1 MKLKSRFLL
10 LMTIIFCGFV
20 LLTWFLSIQLMNSIN
35 EKWGRQIIERQVVFD
50 KYRTLSPLIRE
61 ITLARKMAA
70 DPDIIQMSIHES
82 DPKIRQSG
90 IAAMERYRFNFS
102 GHSYFAAMSRSGN
115 YYFNDAADQ
124 YNGKQLRYAL
134 SPGNPNDK
142 WFYATIADGKD
153 YQVNLD
159 PDVHLGVTKVW
170 INVLMKKDQKILGVI
185 GTGIDLT
192 DFLKE
197 TVSPA
202 QQGVNNLFI
211 DKNMAIQLDNDPK
224 LIDYMS
230 IAKEANQ
237 RVKVDKLLKRAEDI
251 EHLRLVMAQLEK
263 SPDQN
268 MTLWVDFDDAKY
280 LLGVAYLP
288 EVGWFDLTLMD
299 SHGLALVENK
309 LLEPFMFGALFLIAL
324 IVMGQALRRWILDP
338 ISTLQRSANK
348 IQQGNF
354 DVNTPVL
361 GAGEIEDLS
370 RSFASMAKYVRDTN
384 HELENKVDERTWEL
398 YRLTEYEKF
407 RNHIL
412 ELLAGVE
419 SIHSILE
426 AIVLGVEQL
435 NPSMI
440 CSILLLNSDGKHLGK
455 GIAPNLPDFYNAA
468 LDGIEIGM
476 GVGSCGTA
484 AFTGE
489 RVIVDDIATHP
500 YWSPYKE
507 LAARAG
513 LGACWSQPIISSSGQ
528 VLGTFAIYHHEIH
541 TPVKSDISLIE
552 QAARLASITIE
563 RKAAENEIQSLAF
576 YDHLTRLPNR
586 RLLLDRLRQAL
597 ASSARSSKE
606 GALLFID
613 LDNFKTLND
622 TLGHDIG
629 DLLLQQVA
637 ERLTAS
643 VREGDTVARLGGDE
657 FVVMLE
663 DLSEQDLE
671 AASQAEVI
679 GEKIL
684 SALNQVYQLGTYEHH
699 STPSIGIT
707 LFNDHERDIEELL
720 KQADI
725 AMYQAKKSGRNAMR
739 FFDPQMQETI
749 NARVALE
756 HELRLALEN
765 RQFRLYYQI
774 QVDGSRR
781 PLGAE
786 ALIRWVHPERGLVS
800 PAQFIPLAEETG
812 LILPIGQWVLETAC
826 AQIKAWQQKETTR
839 DLVLAVNVSAK
850 QFRQADFVAQVQ
862 AAVQRCAINPKL
874 LKLELTE
881 SLLLENIEDT
891 IASMAELKKIGVQ
904 FSLDDF
910 GSGYSSLQYLKR
922 LPLDQLKIDQSFVR
936 DLASDS
942 SDRAIVR
949 TIIAMARGL
958 NLDVIA
964 EGVEIEDQR
973 HALLGKGCTH
983 YQGYLFSKP
992 VPIEQFE
999 ALIRNNSKGYSGT
1012 AST

>member
-1 MKLKSRFLL
+1 LKLKLRFLL
-10 LMTIIFCGFV
+10 LMTVIFCGFV
-20 LLTWFLSIQLMNSIN
+20 FLTWFLSNQLMNSIN
-35 EKWGRQIIERQVVFD
+35 EKWGSQLVDRQVKFD

-70 DPDIIQMSIHES
+70 DPEIIQMALHENDS
-82 DPKIRQSG
+82 VIRQKG
-90 IAAMERYRFNFS
+90 IAAMERYRFNYS
-102 GHSYFAAMSRSGN
+102 DHSYFAAMARSGN
-115 YYFNDAADQ
+115 YYFNDAADR
-124 YNGKQLRYAL
+124 YNGKQLRYVL
-134 SPGNPNDK
+134 SSRSANDR

-170 INVLMKKDQKILGVI
+170 INVLMKKDGETLGVI

-197 TVSPA
+197 TVSIS
-202 QQGVNNLFI
+202 QQGVHNLFI
-211 DKNMAIQLDNDPK
+211 DKNMAIQLDNDRQ

-230 IAKEANQ
+230 IAKDVKQ
-237 RVKVDKLLKRAEDI
+237 RVKVDKLLKNAEDI
-251 EHLRLVMAQLEK
+251 EHLRNAMEQLEHNPAQDK
-263 SPDQN
+263 
-268 MTLWVDFDDAKY
+268 TIWVEFEGARY

-288 EVGWFDLTLMD
+288 EVGWFDLTLTD
-299 SHGLALVENK
+299 SRSLALIENK
-309 LLEPFMFGALFLIAL
+309 LQVPFMFGAVFLMALIA
-324 IVMGQALRRWILDP
+324 MGEALRRWILDP
-338 ISTLQRSANK
+338 ISDLQRSTNK
-348 IQQGNF
+348 IQQGDF
-354 DVNTPVL
+354 DIDRPVL
-361 GAGEIEDLS
+361 GGGEIANLS
-370 RSFASMAKYVRDTN
+370 RSFIRMAKHVRDTN
-384 HELENKVDERTWEL
+384 LELENKVSERTWEL
-398 YRLTEYEKF
+398 YRLTEHEKF
-407 RNHIL
+407 RNRIL
-412 ELLAGVE
+412 ELLTG
-419 SIHSILE
+419 SDSLHSILE
-426 AIVLGVEQL
+426 AIVLGVEGVEQL
-435 NPSMI
+435 NPAMI
-440 CSILLLNSDGKHLGK
+440 CSIQLLSSDGKHLGK
-455 GIAPNLPDFYNAA
+455 GIAPSLPDFYNAA
-468 LDGIEIGM
+468 FEGIEIG
-476 GVGSCGTA
+476 VNVCSCGTA
-484 AFTGE
+484 VFTGE
-489 RVIVDDIATHP
+489 RVIVDDISIHP
-500 YWSPYKE
+500 CWTQYKD

-513 LGACWSQPIISSSGQ
+513 LGACWSQPIFSAPGQ
-528 VLGTFAIYHHEIH
+528 VLGTFAIYHHETR
-541 TPVKSDISLIE
+541 TPTKSDISLIE
-552 QAARLASITIE
+552 QSARLASITIA
-563 RKAAENEIQSLAF
+563 RKSAENEIQSLAF
-576 YDHLTRLPNR
+576 YDPLTHLPNR

-597 ASSARSSKE
+597 ASSTRSGRE

-637 ERLTAS
+637 DRLTSS

-671 AASQAEVI
+671 AAAQTEVI

-684 SALNQVYQLGTYEHH
+684 ATLNQLYQLGTHDHH

-707 LFNDHERDIEELL
+707 LFNDHQRDIEELL

-749 NARVALE
+749 NARAVLE
-756 HELRLALEN
+756 NELHIALEN
-765 RQFRLYYQI
+765 HQFKLYYQI
-774 QVDGSRR
+774 QVDAFQR
-781 PLGAE
+781 PMGAE
-786 ALIRWVHPERGLVS
+786 ALIRWVHPERGLVP

-826 AQIKAWQQKETTR
+826 AQIKAWQQDELTR
-839 DLVLAVNVSAK
+839 DFILAVNVSAK
-850 QFRQADFVAQVQ
+850 QFRQANFVAQVQ
-862 AAVQRCAINPKL
+862 AIVYRYAINPKL

-891 IASMAELKKIGVQ
+891 IANMIELKEIGVQ

-910 GSGYSSLQYLKR
+910 GTGYSSLQYLKR
-922 LPLDQLKIDQSFVR
+922 LPLDQLKIDQSFIR

-964 EGVEIEDQR
+964 EGVEMEDQR
-973 HALLGKGCTH
+973 HSLLDKGCTH
-983 YQGYLFSKP
+983 FQGYLFSRP
-992 VPIEQFE
+992 ITIEQFE
-999 ALIRNNSKGYSGT
+999 VLLKGIT
-1012 AST
+1012 PAT